1 MWRTAATNIVA
12 LVWIDAIV
20 ALAVLSDVSRRLFAG
35 EALLYFFGLAAI
47 CSVDYVVFSVSTLY
61 YVGYPL
67 LLAYIVFA
75 LWRYYRYNRTR
86 YVCGNCG
93 QHLRNKGICP
103 NCGVEN
109 I

>member
-1 MWRTAATNIVA
+1 M
-12 LVWIDAIV
+12 AI
-20 ALAVLSDVSRRLFAG
+20 AVISDVSRRLTAG
-35 EALLYFFGLAAI
+35 EAILYFFGLAAI
-47 CSVDYVVFSVSTLY
+47 CSVDYVIFSVSTLY

-75 LWRYYRYNRTR
+75 LWRYFRYNRTR

-93 QHLRNKGICP
+93 HHLRDKGVCP
-103 NCGVEN
+103 HCGVEN